1 MTDEPDNAPLDEDAT
16 DNVNLSEDDNADE
29 FDYFDPDEDTEE
41 VEEPEA
47 TDDEPDEEEGD
58 GEEAEAEDQE
68 AEGQDEEPIE
78 AFVEKLK
85 AETPRLAEYLG
96 ELEKGNLRQS
106 DYTRKS
112 QEVANVRKTVEADV
126 QRMSRITE
134 VFVDHISGLVPEA
147 PDASLAYSDPNK
159 YTAMKAQ
166 HEAAMGQVQKLIE
179 LGEAP
184 KEIGTG
190 MSEAD
195 LKQAQKEANEQ
206 LIQKYP
212 EIAEGKPREEFFNG
226 IQDAA
231 NTFNF
236 SNEELS
242 NLTDVRIFELAH
254 WAKKGLAADKAR
266 TTAKAKVA
274 KAPPATPRKPG
285 QGARKPNGNAEA
297 MRKLSRSGSLKDALS
312 IDFD

>member
-47 TDDEPDEEEGD
+47 TDDEPDEA
-58 GEEAEAEDQE
+58 EAEEAEDQE
-68 AEGQDEEPIE
+68 AEGQDDEEPIE

-126 QRMSRITE
+126 QRMQRITE

-184 KEIGTG
+184 KEIGAG

-195 LKQAQKEANEQ
+195 KKQELQEANQ
-206 LIQKYP
+206 RLIEMFP
-212 EIAEGKPREEFFNG
+212 EAAEGEGRKQFFGNV
-226 IQDAA
+226 QAVA
-231 NTFNF
+231 NEIGF
-236 SNEELS
+236 SDDDLGS
-242 NLTDVRIFELAH
+242 VSDPRIFALAH
-254 WAKKGLAADKAR
+254 WAKKGMDAEKAR

>member
-1 MTDEPDNAPLDEDAT
+1 MTDEPDNATLDEDAT

-41 VEEPEA
+41 VEAPEA
-47 TDDEPDEEEGD
+47 TDDEPDEA
-58 GEEAEAEDQE
+58 EAEEAEDQE
-68 AEGQDEEPIE
+68 AEGQDDEEPIE

-85 AETPRLAEYLG
+85 AETPRLAEYLS

-126 QRMSRITE
+126 QRMQRITE

-159 YTAMKAQ
+159 YTAMKDQ

-184 KEIGTG
+184 KEIGAG

-195 LKQAQKEANEQ
+195 KKQQLQEANQ
-206 LIQKYP
+206 RLIEMFP
-212 EIAEGKPREEFFNG
+212 EAAEGEGRKQFFGNV
-226 IQDAA
+226 QAVA
-231 NTFNF
+231 NEIGF
-236 SNEELS
+236 SDDDLGS
-242 NLTDVRIFELAH
+242 VSDPRIFALAH
-254 WAKKGLAADKAR
+254 WAKKGMDAEKAKAV
-266 TTAKAKVA
+266 AKAKVA